1 MFWWSIYI
9 SFLFPQQNSL
19 FDEKIQ
25 PINIFHWKC
34 WFLQSDYKTTISF
47 KTKYIWKQ
55 NPYYNRDFKNKIRMW
70 WRGNQLFIFFRWPKL
85 RGLWPWSK
93 IYRYILFFLQ
103 LDRKN
108 HSFFFS
114 FMNHDHIFFVLIYEA
129 IENEFI
135 IILIR
140 MALKLDENSATFF
153 WVCGRSIDGIY
164 LLNESWWC
172 HGAER
177 IRLRCVGVWTHSALC
192 SFRKTNF

>member
-93 IYRYILFFLQ
+93 IYRYYFFFNWIE
-103 LDRKN
+103 N
-108 HSFFFS
+108 HSFFFFIHES
-114 FMNHDHIFFVLIYEA
+114 WSHFFCAHLWSNWEWIHYNFDKDGVKTWWKFSHIFLGVW
-129 IENEFI
+129 
-135 IILIR
+135 
-140 MALKLDENSATFF
+140 K
-153 WVCGRSIDGIY
+153 IDGIY